1 MSVVLAAVDLS
12 VLARRVA
19 DRARLIAEGHGVS
32 LEMLHVA
39 EPIGDAF
46 ISTEVAKMLL
56 EHRRHAIDNLLEW
69 VRGRTELDVEASVIK
84 GSAVWEIVR
93 ADRHAAITVV
103 GSSGLDQAAVGPVAH
118 GVATFGRTD
127 LLVVRRQ
134 PRSDYR
140 RIVVAVDLSPASM
153 AAVERTAELFPDADI
168 AVVYSLPTRF
178 DGLMEA
184 AGMFHEEVEG
194 LRASRLD
201 QARERLE
208 KSPAAADGRKV
219 LVMDG
224 SPIEMISEAVRRRS
238 ADLLVVAN
246 KGAGATKM
254 TLLGSVALGA
264 LESAPCDVLIVR
276 VPGEFRRP

>member
-12 VLARRVA
+12 VIARRVA
-19 DRARLIAEGHGVS
+19 DRARLIAESHGVG
-32 LEMLHVA
+32 LRLLHVA
-39 EPIGDAF
+39 EPTGDAF
-46 ISTEVAKMLL
+46 VSPEVARMLL
-56 EHRRHAIDNLLEW
+56 EHRRHAVDSLLEW
-69 VRGRTELDVEASVIK
+69 VRDRTDLDVDASVIK

-93 ADRHAAITVV
+93 ADRQAAITLV
-103 GSSGLDQAAVGPVAH
+103 GSSGIDQAAIGPVAQ

-134 PRSDYR
+134 PRSEYR
-140 RIVVAVDLSPASM
+140 RVVVAVDLSPASM
-153 AAVERTAELFPDADI
+153 NAVERAVELFPDADLS
-168 AVVYSLPTRF
+168 VVYSLPTRF
-178 DGLMEA
+178 DALMEA

-194 LRASRLD
+194 LRSSRLE
-201 QARERLE
+201 QARSRLE
-208 KSPAAADGRKV
+208 QSPAAGEGRRV

-224 SPIEMISEAVRRRS
+224 SPIEMIAEAVRRRS

-264 LESAPCDVLIVR
+264 LEAAPCDVLIVR